1 MKIPLCFIVFLL
13 LPVVKLRPTVAGSMV
28 SNWRLCSPQLWDI
41 QSTTRFCYR
50 HNDISIKALGEKGRS
65 ISSFTSTVQLP
76 I

>member
-41 QSTTRFCYR
+41 QSTTGKRGFATG
-50 HNDISIKALGEKGRS
+50 IMTLVLKL
-65 ISSFTSTVQLP
+65 
-76 I
+76 